1 MKSVGGEPIPLVL
14 MEDIKGNSRQIK
26 SECISN
32 PSTVIISIKITF
44 LKSPYINHF
53 AEQLVGNFLDRYYLS
68 SYSISTGKSQAKQ
81 NKDFKSQWLISS
93 TFHPITKSLNTHFPF
108 TFIPSLHPQSFFK
121 DFWKLNSKV
130 AIFKQLRSKN
140 GENWRRNWSQR
151 RANQESL

>member
-81 NKDFKSQWLISS
+81 NKDFKSQ
-93 TFHPITKSLNTHFPF
+93 
-108 TFIPSLHPQSFFK
+108 
-121 DFWKLNSKV
+121 
-130 AIFKQLRSKN
+130 
-140 GENWRRNWSQR
+140 
-151 RANQESL
+151 